1 MSSKTK
7 LWYLENINL
16 FKGMSEKQMMDVE
29 KRTIMKTPAKDQYI
43 YFPEEPSRSLYF
55 LKEGRI
61 KIGSYSNDGKES
73 IKAILK
79 PGEVFGE
86 LSLAGEDKRND
97 FAQAMDDN
105 VVICAMGMEDME
117 YMMQMNSKLGLKVT
131 RLIGLR
137 LRKTERKLE
146 DLIFKDARTRI
157 VELIKDMAKEEGKK
171 VGDET
176 LLKHNL
182 THQDFANLTATSRQ
196 LVTTVLNELKAKD
209 IIHLE
214 RKKMLIRDLEKLQ

>member
-16 FKGMSEKQMMDVE
+16 FGGMSEKQMMEVE